1 MKKELSNFIYESIV
15 KNINNS
21 QIQIDNIMLYTNGVI
36 VIQSNKTQI
45 ELKCKITMRG
55 WKWTYQN

>member
-36 VIQSNKTQI
+36 VIQSDKTQF

-55 WKWTYQN
+55 